1 MILKNYG
8 GSKGMKWKYLTL
20 DQLGSVSR
28 GRSKHRPRNDES
40 LFGGDYPFIQ
50 TGDVKK
56 AGLHITDFVETYNEK
71 GLAQSKLWDPGTLC
85 ITIAANIADTSILGI
100 KACFPDSI
108 IGFIANRHKCDVRFV
123 KYSFDILQ
131 KKCQAMALGAT
142 QDNLSWEKMSK
153 IKFLIPP
160 LPTQRKIASILS
172 TYDTLIENNTKRIR
186 LLEQMAEN
194 LYKEWFVR
202 FRFPGHE
209 NVEMEQSKYGK
220 VPSIFKFI
228 KMQDAFDSYVG
239 GGWGEDESSN
249 EFSEEASVIRGAD
262 FPNVWHYDISSCP
275 RRYHKKSNYKARQLE
290 DGDIVMEISGGTS
303 EQPVGRTVLITQDLI
318 DRFEGGRVICA
329 SFCKLLRLRKDVIS
343 PYYFYYWMKF
353 LYDTR
358 IIDRFQLQSTGIINF
373 KFDPFLR
380 KGDIMLPSTEVME
393 AFEKQVRAIH
403 KQMNKLS
410 HQNKLLAHQ
419 RDILL
424 PRLMSGK
431 LEVKP

>member
-1 MILKNYG
+1 
-8 GSKGMKWKYLTL
+8 MKWEYLTL

-56 AGLHITDFVETYNEK
+56 AGLHISDFVETYNEK

-108 IGFIANRHKCDVRFV
+108 IGFIANPNKCDVRFV

-160 LPTQRKIASILS
+160 LPTQQKIASILS

-209 NVEMEQSKYGK
+209 NAEMENGLPKGWKVEKLFEVADVGYGYAFKSDKFCAGNNQNAVVRIRDIQDNHTDTYTDEVCDKKYLIKRNAILVGMDGIFHMCLWNGERAYLNQRVVMLNSKMSDVCNYLLYFSIRPQIKYWEQVIAGTTVAHLGDKHLRRVK
-220 VPSIFKFI
+220 VLVPN
-228 KMQDAFDSYVG
+228 QDILRKA
-239 GGWGEDESSN
+239 N
-249 EFSEEASVIRGAD
+249 KILEEAM
-262 FPNVWHYDISSCP
+262 N
-275 RRYHKKSNYKARQLE
+275 
-290 DGDIVMEISGGTS
+290 EINN
-303 EQPVGRTVLITQDLI
+303 
-318 DRFEGGRVICA
+318 
-329 SFCKLLRLRKDVIS
+329 
-343 PYYFYYWMKF
+343 
-353 LYDTR
+353 
-358 IIDRFQLQSTGIINF
+358 LQ
-373 KFDPFLR
+373 R
-380 KGDIMLPSTEVME
+380 
-393 AFEKQVRAIH
+393 
-403 KQMNKLS
+403 
-410 HQNKLLAHQ
+410 QNKYLTRQ
-419 RDILL
+419 RDLLL